1 MQQEWKKRNEF
12 LLCVDSDGCAIDTME
27 IKHRKCFGP
36 CLVEEWDLE
45 SWEDWILCRWN
56 QINLYSQLRGIN
68 RFKALAIILKEICQK
83 VTPIAGLREYCEWVR
98 GAAHLSEAALCEYL
112 SGAGLSEDVCFK
124 KALSW
129 SQKVNE
135 SIKKIAPEEKKAFRG
150 VARGLQSV
158 QGQMDIAVVS
168 SANRQAVLEEW
179 KENGLDQMVDVL
191 FAQESGTKEVCIRK
205 LIENGYQKQCILFVG
220 DGPGDLDAAVEND
233 ISFYPILA
241 GKEEQSWSE
250 FVETAKSFL
259 QGNYHKENQEL
270 EIKKF
275 GDNLERG

>member
-1 MQQEWKKRNEF
+1 
-12 LLCVDSDGCAIDTME
+12 
-27 IKHRKCFGP
+27 
-36 CLVEEWDLE
+36 
-45 SWEDWILCRWN
+45 
-56 QINLYSQLRGIN
+56 
-68 RFKALAIILKEICQK
+68 
-83 VTPIAGLREYCEWVR
+83 
-98 GAAHLSEAALCEYL
+98 
-112 SGAGLSEDVCFK
+112 
-124 KALSW
+124 
-129 SQKVNE
+129 
-135 SIKKIAPEEKKAFRG
+135 
-150 VARGLQSV
+150 
-158 QGQMDIAVVS
+158 MDIAVVS